1 MFTIIM
7 RMKMIT
13 NDNNCDSIQNHKY
26 TTRVLNPFIFHC
38 ILFIFLFTES
48 QQFYYYY
55 DFIINLRTYSQY
67 NIVIHSLLFGWTTQ
81 TVCVCGFVCIHNL
94 QNIQWIQ
101 LIKLWLVREKIVVG
115 CTCTIHVWIHFLNHQ
130 QSNNNV

>member
-1 MFTIIM
+1 MIIIVTVH
-7 RMKMIT
+7 KAT
-13 NDNNCDSIQNHKY
+13 NIQHEFWILLY
-26 TTRVLNPFIFHC
+26 FIVFY
-38 ILFIFLFTES
+38 LFFLFTES
-48 QQFYYYY
+48 QQFHYYY

-101 LIKLWLVREKIVVG
+101 LIKLWLVREKIVVRY
-115 CTCTIHVWIHFLNHQ
+115 TCMNSLFESSAVKQYTCIIVKYKRIGLAP
-130 QSNNNV
+130 SD